1 MQANTFGVE
10 LRGKRAT
17 LCETL
22 IAGKDDPVG
31 LRLTASDHD
40 VSGFESKPLPERYG

>member
-10 LRGKRAT
+10 LMGERAT
-17 LCETL
+17 LCDTP

-40 VSGFESKPLPERYG
+40 VSGFGGKPLPERYG